1 MLPLPGLAPESAGAG
16 GGGGAG
22 NLAAGPAG
30 LSRQHGL
37 APDAAKLVQFSAWD
51 AGAGPPPWTGAADG
65 SSGPGE
71 QAGRRMTEL
80 IVGTHQSD
88 THQKALRINLDPR
101 WYGTIAEI
109 GAGQEVVR
117 WFFRV
122 GGAAG
127 TIAKS
132 ISAYD
137 MAVSDAVYGKADR
150 YVSAGRLQG
159 MLDKEFQLNV
169 DRLGDERGD
178 GTSFFAFAD
187 TVVAR
192 SFGGSSECHGWMGV
206 KFQAQ
211 ARDEPSQIV
220 MHVRM
225 LDVEAWL
232 QQEAL
237 GIVGVNLLY
246 GAFFEHHEPDKLIES
261 LLDRLTTGRI
271 EIDMIQFR
279 GIEFRGV
286 DNRLMAL
293 KLVQLGLSGVAMF
306 GPDREVLQPS
316 EVLRKNAILVERG
329 SFRPP
334 TNVNLDMLESARARF
349 AADPAVAGKPVL
361 ALTEITMRN
370 LLAGGAEVDRRDF
383 LARAE
388 LLAACGMTVLI
399 TDYFDYYRLAAYIG
413 ERTSERIGIVMGVPS
428 LIDLFDE
435 KNHAQLPGG
444 ILESFGRLFKNDL
457 KLYVYP
463 LQPSPDDELKT
474 VNDISVLPELQPL
487 YDYLAGRGSFVHLDN
502 YRPEFLP
509 IFSRDVL
516 RRIAAKDDSWET
528 MVPPDVAALIKR
540 RAFFGYAR
548 PGRD

>member
-1 MLPLPGLAPESAGAG
+1 MAELI
-16 GGGGAG
+16 
-22 NLAAGPAG
+22 
-30 LSRQHGL
+30 
-37 APDAAKLVQFSAWD
+37 
-51 AGAGPPPWTGAADG
+51 TGAD
-65 SSGPGE
+65 P
-71 QAGRRMTEL
+71 T
-80 IVGTHQSD
+80 D
-88 THQKALRINLDPR
+88 THSKALQINLDPR

-109 GAGQEVVR
+109 GAGQEVAR

-127 TIAKS
+127 TVAKS
-132 ISAYD
+132 MSAYD

-150 YVSAGRLQG
+150 YVSSSRLQG
-159 MLDKEFQLNV
+159 MLDKEFALNV
-169 DRLGDERGD
+169 ERLDSERGD
-178 GTSFFAFAD
+178 DNCFFAFAD

-192 SFGGSSECHGWMGV
+192 SFKGGNECHGWMGV

-211 ARDEPSQIV
+211 QHDEPSQIV

-237 GIVGVNLLY
+237 GIIGVNLLY
-246 GAFFEHHEPDKLIES
+246 GAFFHHHESDKLIES

-271 EIDMIQFR
+271 EIDMIEFR
-279 GIEFRGV
+279 GIEFRRV

-316 EVLRKNAILVERG
+316 EVLRKKAVLVERG

-334 TNVNLDMLESARARF
+334 THVNLDMLETARARF
-349 AADPAVAGKPVL
+349 EADPAVAGKPVL
-361 ALTEITMRN
+361 TLTEITMRN
-370 LLAGGAEVDRRDF
+370 LLAGHTDVDRRDF
-383 LARAE
+383 VARAE
-388 LLAACGMTVLI
+388 LLAACGMTTLI
-399 TDYFDYYRLAAYIG
+399 TDYFDYYRLAAYIAQ
-413 ERTSERIGIVMGVPS
+413 RTSERIGIVMGVPS

-444 ILESFGRLFKNDL
+444 ILESFGRLFKNHL

-463 LQPSPDDELKT
+463 LKPTTDDELKT
-474 VNDISVLPELQPL
+474 VDNIKVQPELQPL
-487 YDYLAGRGSFVHLDN
+487 YDYLAGRGSFVDLDN
-502 YRPEFLP
+502 YRPEYLP

-516 RRIAAKDDSWET
+516 RRIADGDDSWEQ
-528 MVPPDVAALIKR
+528 MVPTEVAGLIKQR
-540 RAFFGYAR
+540 GFFGCPR
-548 PGRD
+548 S

>member
-1 MLPLPGLAPESAGAG
+1 M
-16 GGGGAG
+16 
-22 NLAAGPAG
+22 
-30 LSRQHGL
+30 
-37 APDAAKLVQFSAWD
+37 V
-51 AGAGPPPWTGAADG
+51 GAA
-65 SSGPGE
+65 S
-71 QAGRRMTEL
+71 A
-80 IVGTHQSD
+80 D
-88 THQKALRINLDPR
+88 THQKTLRINLDPR

-127 TIAKS
+127 TVAKS

-150 YVSAGRLQG
+150 YVSASRLQG

-178 GTSFFAFAD
+178 TTTFFAFAD

-192 SFGGSSECHGWMGV
+192 SYRGNNECHGWMGV

-211 ARDEPSQIV
+211 PHDEPSQIV

-225 LDVEAWL
+225 LDLEASL

-246 GAFFEHHEPDKLIES
+246 GAFFEHHEPDRLIES

-316 EVLRKNAILVERG
+316 EVLRKKAILVERG

-334 TNVNLDMLESARARF
+334 THVNLDMLETARTKF
-349 AADPAVAGKPVL
+349 EADPAVAGKPVL
-361 ALTEITMRN
+361 CLTEITMRN
-370 LLAGGAEVDRRDF
+370 LLAGGDSVDRRDF

-388 LLAACGMTVLI
+388 LLAACGMTTLI
-399 TDYFDYYRLAAYIG
+399 TDYFDYYRLAAYLAQ
-413 ERTSERIGIVMGVPS
+413 RTTERIGIVMGVPS

-457 KLYVYP
+457 RLYVYP
-463 LQPSPDDELKT
+463 LLRGSGEDLCT
-474 VNDISVLPELQPL
+474 VANVRVRDELQPL
-487 YDYLAGRGSFVHLDN
+487 YDYLHGRGSFVDLDN
-502 YRPEFLP
+502 YKPEYLP

-516 RRIAAKDDSWET
+516 RRIAAQDDSWEA
-528 MVPPDVAALIKR
+528 MVPEDVAQLIKR
-540 RAFFGYAR
+540 RSFFGYVK
-548 PGRD
+548 PGRYDDDS